1 MEKLIGSQLSFMN
14 QFYEVTAVSSD
25 ETYLKNVADNLGVKY
40 YNVEMTR
47 AITPFQDLKSIYHM
61 VLFFRREK
69 PDIIHSHTPKAGL
82 ISMIA
87 GLITG
92 VPTRLHTVAGLP
104 LLEAEGFK
112 RIILNKVEWLTY
124 KCATKVYPN
133 STKLQNIIIQQKFC
147 SPDKV
152 RVIGNGSSN
161 GVDLDKFNRKN
172 IAESD
177 QGALKKKLGI
187 SPQDFVFIFVGRM
200 VKDKG
205 INELVSA
212 FKMILEQPAFDIKTQ
227 SDNSAEED
235 VDGVSKKISLKTL
248 RSLRT
253 SLILSEEF
261 FSDQPS
267 ITGLKLRNRLG
278 KVLYK
283 NTTEKSLLRAK
294 NPDLLP
300 NLNGYN
306 TTLTHEPKS
315 LYPHVKLLL
324 VGPLEQELNPIL
336 GITLLEIENNPQII
350 RTGFVKDVRPF
361 MALSNCLILPSYR
374 EGFPNVVLQAGAMEL
389 PCIVTDINGCN
400 EIISEGKNGLIIP
413 AKSEDGLKV
422 AMLRLLNDTAFTRK
436 LKQNSRSI
444 IAENYSH
451 QKIWDELRQ
460 EYDRF
465 LGEKVK

>member
-161 GVDLDKFNRKN
+161 GIDLDKFNRKN

-177 QGALKKKLGI
+177 QEALKKKLGI

-261 FSDQPS
+261 FSDQHS
-267 ITGLKLRNRLG
+267 ITGLKLRNMLC

-283 NTTEKSLLRAK
+283 NTT
-294 NPDLLP
+294 
-300 NLNGYN
+300 
-306 TTLTHEPKS
+306 
-315 LYPHVKLLL
+315 
-324 VGPLEQELNPIL
+324 
-336 GITLLEIENNPQII
+336 
-350 RTGFVKDVRPF
+350 
-361 MALSNCLILPSYR
+361 
-374 EGFPNVVLQAGAMEL
+374 
-389 PCIVTDINGCN
+389 
-400 EIISEGKNGLIIP
+400 
-413 AKSEDGLKV
+413 
-422 AMLRLLNDTAFTRK
+422 
-436 LKQNSRSI
+436 
-444 IAENYSH
+444 
-451 QKIWDELRQ
+451 
-460 EYDRF
+460 
-465 LGEKVK
+465 